1 MRSLGVGKLTTAE
14 FVQNDHLKDDLLDRF
29 FEFNRIDFLDVRLG
43 EGEFHLTME
52 SGPSLGSLIFGPLR
66 ISRAPPSQWI
76 LRSKEPLSRHVDSR
90 LDKSFQIL
98 ATTWLMKHTTTE
110 GRPHGHN
117 DPGLRYAQSVAG
129 SNLLQCLEKTLS
141 SSSLSKLGA
150 DKLGALMRIL
160 LFTVSVVT
168 WSRLHWSLVS
178 HLYISA
184 LSWLT
189 RAGVR

>member
-1 MRSLGVGKLTTAE
+1 MIDELHDRS
-14 FVQNDHLKDDLLDRF
+14 
-29 FEFNRIDFLDVRLG
+29 FEFTRVDFLDIWLG
-43 EGEFHLTME
+43 EAEFHLTME
-52 SGPSLGSLIFGPLR
+52 SGPSLGSRTFGHLP
-66 ISRAPPSQWI
+66 ISRGPPSQRI
-76 LRSKEPLSRHVDSR
+76 LRSKEPLSNHVDSR

-98 ATTWLMKHTTTE
+98 ATTWLIEYFITE
-110 GRPHGHN
+110 GTLHVHN
-117 DPGLRYAQSVAG
+117 DTGLRYARSLAG
-129 SNLLQCLEKTLS
+129 SKLLECLEKTLGN
-141 SSSLSKLGA
+141 SSLSKLGA
-150 DKLGALMRIL
+150 DTLGALMRIL